1 MSKKDFAKKDMN
13 FFSEFTASSQKATK
27 TIVAAA
33 IAMVGLILVCGLAC
47 LVLGVRY
54 LTLKDSVKDLN
65 DKLSGPEFQDLNVTS
80 NNLAQELA
88 NKNEYLYALSS
99 LEYNVNT
106 TNAASVSLAEII
118 GAAVPSNTILTGYDI
133 SGSDV
138 TITATTFSYYSQV
151 QMLNELQ
158 KSDLFADI
166 QVTGSRNNP
175 SERFDSD
182 TPWENAVMN
191 ADYTFEITAVLN
203 GTYFVSVA
211 QITRNGVAITPYET
225 QEKQGGDIYH
235 LPDIATCDFNGV
247 EYQLTSVVVNGTAI
261 SSDVFNTVVSQNE
274 YAFVVN
280 GNVKIQLYYEDPAV
294 LQAEAEAEAA
304 AS

>member
-33 IAMVGLILVCGLAC
+33 FAIVGLILICGLTC

-54 LTLKDSVKDLN
+54 LALKDSVKDLN
-65 DKLSGPEFQDLNVTS
+65 DKLAGPEYQDLSITS

-88 NKNEYLYALSS
+88 NKNEHLYALSS

-106 TNAASVSLAEII
+106 TNAAPVSLAEII

-133 SGSDV
+133 TGSGV
-138 TITATTFSYYSQV
+138 TINATTFSYYSQV

-166 QVTGSRNNP
+166 QVTGYRNNP
-175 SERFDSD
+175 SEQFDSS
-182 TPWENAVMN
+182 TPWEQAVMN
-191 ADYTFEITAVLN
+191 ADYSFEITAVLN

-211 QITRNGVAITPYET
+211 QITRSGVAISPFDI
-225 QEKQGGDIYH
+225 QEKKGGEIYH
-235 LPDIATCDFNGV
+235 LPDIAYCDYNGV
-247 EYQLTSVVVNGTAI
+247 DYQLTSVVVNGTAI
-261 SSDVFNTVVSQNE
+261 PADDFNTVVSMNE

-294 LQAEAEAEAA
+294 LQAEAAA
-304 AS
+304 AES